1 MLINFVSDP
10 VCMWLFITVG
20 RWSVLFQIL
29 YACGCSSQS
38 VAGQFCFRSC
48 MLVAVHLGRSLVNF
62 VSDPVCLWLFISVG
76 RWSVLFQ
83 ILYACGCSSRSV
95 APLICPSEMAECY
108 RFLTYLVITCLSAC
122 PFACLLLY
130 SHIHSFNYL
139 PVHLHTSLPA
149 YLPTYLLNYLR
160 N

>member
-1 MLINFVSDP
+1 MLILFLKRSILNHCREASYMKPAFFPLSCVLSSFGFCLVSFVFFFWAMLISFVSDP
-10 VCMWLFITVG
+10 VCLWLFITVG
-20 RWSVLFQIL
+20 RWSVLFHIL
-29 YACGCSSQS
+29 YT
-38 VAGQFCFRSC
+38 
-48 MLVAVHLGRSLVNF
+48 
-62 VSDPVCLWLFISVG
+62 
-76 RWSVLFQ
+76 
-83 ILYACGCSSRSV
+83 CGCSSRSV